1 MPLKSFIVYHVSSK
15 KVYNK
20 VYNIF
25 VFVFLKGYRF
35 SILQTAIANG
45 IDAKLYLKTLIEK
58 IGTNPSK
65 NELENLLPW
74 KINL

>member
-45 IDAKLYLKTLIEK
+45 IDAKLYLNTPSEK
-58 IGTNPSK
+58 SGANPTVQ
-65 NELENLLPW
+65 E
-74 KINL
+74 